1 MAKKLS
7 EVIALRRAELKE
19 LKMIESEFPQKNIK
33 KETENIFKRMKKYFK
48 I

>member
-7 EVIALRRAELKE
+7 EVIALRRSKLKE
-19 LKMIESEFPQKNIK
+19 LKIIESKFSQASIK
-33 KETENIFKRMKKYFK
+33 QETENIFKRIKKYFK